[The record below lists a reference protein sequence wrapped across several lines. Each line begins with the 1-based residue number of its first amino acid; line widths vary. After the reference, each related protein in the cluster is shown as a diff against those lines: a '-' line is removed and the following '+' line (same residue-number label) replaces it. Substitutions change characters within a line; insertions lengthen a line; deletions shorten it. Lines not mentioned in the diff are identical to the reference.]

1 MLDAGC
7 GPGRF
12 AIHMAQSG
20 YSLTLVDISQ
30 HQLDQAR
37 DHLEAA
43 GLLARVQA
51 FHCLDILDLH
61 SLHDAS
67 FDAVVCYGGAISYTY
82 DRYKAALEELARVVR
97 PGGVLLISVFSLYG
111 SYRLIGPYDGVDALM
126 PPEEHIDW
134 QAMLTGA
141 DVLLSNPE
149 SNQFH
154 QRMALFTSSGL
165 RRSLEAAGLQV
176 VEMATSNPVVSE
188 GAQIP
193 KISASEEAS
202 SALTELELALCTR
215 SGLLDAGEHLIA
227 VARKG

>member
-12 AIHMAQSG
+12 AIHLAQSG

-43 GLLARVQA
+43 GFLARVQA

-141 DVLLSNPE
+141 DVLLTNPE
-149 SNQFH
+149 SINSISGWRCSPPPGCAARWKPPVSRWWRW
-154 QRMALFTSSGL
+154 QRRTQSSRKV
-165 RRSLEAAGLQV
+165 RRFQD
-176 VEMATSNPVVSE
+176 
-188 GAQIP
+188 Q
-193 KISASEEAS
+193 
-202 SALTELELALCTR
+202 
-215 SGLLDAGEHLIA
+215 
-227 VARKG
+227 RK